1 MTSATIT
8 QKSPAGAK
16 PSAKITSK
24 DKLSVKGK
32 AASTEKKGQI
42 TFFNG
47 PKKVKEFT
55 KKEQVAMFRGL
66 GSMLRAQINTA
77 DALKY
82 YSQGLPNKGMVDA
95 MNSIREDINAGMNV
109 HEAFRRTK
117 RFSETII
124 GLIQAGSDAGQ
135 LHEAFRSLASRIT
148 SELKFQKALK
158 KATLMPGVIIAV
170 LVGAFIISQVKIV
183 PQVEDMLSG
192 VGQEPDG
199 LTAISFKVSH
209 FTQSIWHVF
218 VLSVIAIGIIIWR
231 SQHVR
236 GVLMG
241 VGMSKWRLF
250 RLLIMSLRQM
260 TFIATIK
267 LLHSNGI
274 NLAKSI
280 RVSANSVMGTPFY
293 KELREAA
300 DKYENSGVPLSTAFA
315 KYTSVDSQVTHM
327 LSIGEKSASLDAQL
341 AMLTEMYEEDAEN
354 YMATFAATINFLVLL
369 IAVGLIGGVFIG
381 TFLPIFLMGPKM
393 MQSGI

>member
-1 MTSATIT
+1 MTSAALSQKTTEIT
-8 QKSPAGAK
+8 P
-16 PSAKITSK
+16 
-24 DKLSVKGK
+24 DKAALLAGK
-32 AASTEKKGQI
+32 AKGGAPGANKSGI

-55 KKEQVAMFRGL
+55 KKEQVDMFRGI

-82 YSQGLPNKGMVDA
+82 YGQGLQNKA
-95 MNSIREDINAGMNV
+95 MSDCLAAIRNDINAGMNV

-117 RFSETII
+117 RFNETII

-135 LHEAFRSLASRIT
+135 LHEAFRSLAARIT
-148 SELKFQKALK
+148 SELKFQKAIK
-158 KATLMPGVIIAV
+158 KATVMPGVIIAV
-170 LVGAFIISQVKIV
+170 LQCAFIISQVKIV
-183 PQVEDMLSG
+183 PQVEEMLTG
-192 VGQEPDG
+192 VGQTPDG

-209 FTQSIWHVF
+209 FTQSVWHIY
-218 VLSVIAIGIIIWR
+218 VLSLIGLGVTIAR
-231 SQHVR
+231 SAKVR
-236 GVLMG
+236 GVIMG
-241 VGMSKWRLF
+241 IAMSKWRLF

-260 TFIATIK
+260 TFISTIK

-300 DKYENSGVPLSTAFA
+300 DKYEHSGVPLSTAFA

-327 LSIGEKSASLDAQL
+327 LSIGEKSASLDSQL
-341 AMLTEMYEEDAEN
+341 EMLSEMYEEDAEN
-354 YMATFAATINFLVLL
+354 YMAMFAATISFLVLL
-369 IAVGLIGGVFIG
+369 IAVAIIAAVFIG